1 MTLPN
6 SSEGHRKRL
15 RERFIE
21 SGLTGFLDYEII
33 ELLLTLGSPRKDC
46 KQSAKEAIERFKT
59 FRGVLEA
66 KPEELQEIPGIG
78 PHNAF
83 GIKFVQEVSRK
94 FLKDTLKGTPIVVSS
109 SKEMF
114 DYLYH
119 SMRDLR
125 KELFKV
131 IYLNSQ
137 NQVIDTDDLFQG
149 TVNSSAVHVRE
160 VMESALRNSAVSLIF
175 AHNHPTGN
183 PEPSKSDYDI
193 TRDLVHAGVIMQIKV
208 LDHIIVGNNTY
219 FSFAS
224 DGFIERCE
232 LDFLKFSHSPKER

>member
-1 MTLPN
+1 M
-6 SSEGHRKRL
+6 
-15 RERFIE
+15 
-21 SGLTGFLDYEII
+21 
-33 ELLLTLGSPRKDC
+33 
-46 KQSAKEAIERFKT
+46 
-59 FRGVLEA
+59 
-66 KPEELQEIPGIG
+66 
-78 PHNAF
+78 
-83 GIKFVQEVSRK
+83 
-94 FLKDTLKGTPIVVSS
+94 
-109 SKEMF
+109 
-114 DYLYH
+114 
-119 SMRDLR
+119 
-125 KELFKV
+125 KV

-137 NQVIDTDDLFQG
+137 NQVIDTEDLFQG

-193 TRDLVHAGVIMQIKV
+193 TRDLVHAGVVMQIKV

-232 LDFLKFSHSPKER
+232 LDFLKFSHAPKNK